1 MNPPSDSD
9 PTVADEIVKVS
20 PSQGKGLGLF
30 TTRSV
35 APGQLLVKEKP
46 LVKVRMAPIFIMTFP
61 MLLLSKQPS
70 LNCLMARP
78 RWRCPTPPRPWRSCW
93 ASWGRECGGCRRRTR
108 TPSSLSTTRGHS
120 SAPRIEVDLGS
131 CLHCILSDSIWNN
144 CKWINNCR
152 RHYADGNLPVQLC
165 CAEGVW

>member
-9 PTVADEIVKVS
+9 QTGADEIVKVS

-46 LVKVRMAPIFIMTFP
+46 LVKVRMALIFIMTFP

-70 LNCLMARP
+70 
-78 RWRCPTPPRPWRSCW
+78 
-93 ASWGRECGGCRRRTR
+93 
-108 TPSSLSTTRGHS
+108 
-120 SAPRIEVDLGS
+120 
-131 CLHCILSDSIWNN
+131 
-144 CKWINNCR
+144 
-152 RHYADGNLPVQLC
+152 
-165 CAEGVW
+165 